1 MAPLVPIDW
10 GNPLPM
16 FVLGAIAPMVALPA
30 AELMADGLTTTELP
44 PWTMLLMGE
53 RSVGTTFVLGALLPT
68 DVLRVEE
75 EPAPGLLPLMPP
87 GV

>member
-30 AELMADGLTTTELP
+30 AELMPDGLTTTELP

>member
-1 MAPLVPIDW
+1 
-10 GNPLPM
+10 M

-30 AELMADGLTTTELP
+30 AELMPDGLTATELP
-44 PWTMLLMGE
+44 PWPMLLMGE
-53 RSVGTTFVLGALLPT
+53 RSVGSTLVLGALLPT

-75 EPAPGLLPLMPP
+75 PAPGLLPSMPP